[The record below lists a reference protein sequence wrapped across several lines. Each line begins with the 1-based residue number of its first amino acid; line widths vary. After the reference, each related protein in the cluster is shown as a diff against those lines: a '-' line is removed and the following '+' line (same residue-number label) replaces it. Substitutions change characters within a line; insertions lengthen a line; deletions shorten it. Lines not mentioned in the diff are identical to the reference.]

1 MARTYETA
9 LVELNN
15 VKVELEALSTI
26 SEAEACYIYNVDS
39 KAEIIE
45 AMNEDIAYY
54 EAEVERLMPDTMYD
68 EAIEIFGSYEAMNN
82 YLY

>member
-9 LVELNN
+9 LAELNN